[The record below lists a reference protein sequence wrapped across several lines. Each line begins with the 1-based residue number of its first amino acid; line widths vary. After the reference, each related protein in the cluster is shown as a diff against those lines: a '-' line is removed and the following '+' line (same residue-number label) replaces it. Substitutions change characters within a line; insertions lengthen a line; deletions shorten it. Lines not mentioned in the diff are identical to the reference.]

1 MMADISVATL
11 NSYRMNAAR
20 DSLRFSV
27 EAESHLRA
35 QEYQNAAFWAVASL
49 EESGRAI
56 LCTEWVASSHPD
68 TLRVN
73 VPSKAWNAVL
83 HANAED
89 GHQIRLQAVQA
100 GTAVMM
106 NAFLLQA
113 EGYSRSVADF
123 PKERVRSI
131 LRRYPSVTEMVMV
144 WMRKFLDGSPAP
156 HRLHM
161 ALARR
166 AISNKTSQSVTLRRM
181 PARTNMPSAIA
192 PRSSGTAMLQQKVR
206 TYVGWSLLAATLL
219 RVHESAIAGPTA

>member
-1 MMADISVATL
+1 MMADIAVSTL
-11 NSYRMNAAR
+11 NNYRMNAAR
-20 DSLRFSV
+20 DSLRFSL
-27 EAESHLRA
+27 EAESHLRT

-56 LCTEWVASSHPD
+56 LCTEWVATSHPG
-68 TLRVN
+68 TLRVS

-106 NAFLLQA
+106 NAFLLRT
-113 EGYSRSVADF
+113 EGNSRGVADF
-123 PKERVRSI
+123 PKERVHNI

-156 HRLHM
+156 YRLHM
-161 ALARR
+161 ALTRR
-166 AISNKTSQSVTLRRM
+166 AISSKTSQSVNLRRM
-181 PARTNMPSAIA
+181 PARMNMPSPVV
-192 PRSSGTAMLQQKVR
+192 PRSGGTAVLQQKVR
-206 TYVGWSLLAATLL
+206 TYVGWSLLAATLV
-219 RVHESAIAGPTA
+219 RVHESAISGPTA